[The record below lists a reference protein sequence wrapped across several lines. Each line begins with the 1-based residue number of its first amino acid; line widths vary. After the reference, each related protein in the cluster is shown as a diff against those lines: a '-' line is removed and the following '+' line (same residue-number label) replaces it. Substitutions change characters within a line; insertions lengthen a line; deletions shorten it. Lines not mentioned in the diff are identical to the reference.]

1 MENISDQIDEL
12 ESQIPEDRRRKL
24 SKVISDSVAAAVK
37 DQLEHLKIAENA
49 EVHRDDHAFISEHR
63 EFIRMFVERE
73 VKRNKLRDVVTEKLV
88 TGGIFAFLTFMA
100 YSAWDYIR
108 LHIK

>member
-1 MENISDQIDEL
+1 MSDIEDQIDEL

-49 EVHRDDHAFISEHR
+49 ELHREDHSFIAEHR
-63 EFIRMFVERE
+63 EFIKMFVERE

-88 TGGIFAFLTFMA
+88 TGGMFAFITFLC